1 MQSISKFNVGNLKE
15 IEKLHLY
22 DFGIY
27 LELEPDEEEKAQ
39 VRTKYT
45 NGVTTK
51 SNIFRR
57 CY

>member
-1 MQSISKFNVGNLKE
+1 MQSISKTNVGNLKE
-15 IEKLHLY
+15 MEELHLY

-27 LELEPDEEEKAQ
+27 LELEPDEEEKAHY
-39 VRTKYT
+39 RTKYT
-45 NGVTTK
+45 NGIAAK